1 MIEIAIAD
9 FLLSYSSLKVM
20 IVQAIEGLW
29 VGLCFGIFL
38 PSQYELNQ
46 PIEYRQKVWFWK
58 KYHEFTIKNMVIYC
72 IKVLLVIIFVAFI
85 DIKMIHYFDVFP
97 MSKYANNSLIMG
109 VMFITTTLIAKH
121 IRHLYFK
128 NKLSNIIKEG
138 SKR

>member
-58 KYHEFTIKNMVIYC
+58 KYHEFSFLYLFKHLIKIFIVIF
-72 IKVLLVIIFVAFI
+72 LLTYINIYITRILNVA
-85 DIKMIHYFDVFP
+85 P
-97 MSKYANNSLIMG
+97 MSKHSP
-109 VMFITTTLIAKH
+109 
-121 IRHLYFK
+121 HLYILGIFCAIGFLIFK
-128 NKLSNIIKEG
+128 FLRYIYFKLQLEDILNK
-138 SKR
+138 

>member
-1 MIEIAIAD
+1 MIEIDIAG

-29 VGLCFGIFL
+29 VGFCFGIFI

-46 PIEYRQKVWFWK
+46 PIECRQKVWFWK
-58 KYHEFTIKNMVIYC
+58 KYHEFTIKNMVIYY
-72 IKVLLVIIFVAFI
+72 IKFLLAIIFVAFI
-85 DIKMIHYFDVFP
+85 DIKIIQYFDVFP

-109 VMFITTTLIAKH
+109 VVFLITTLIAKH
-121 IRHLYFK
+121 IRYIYFK